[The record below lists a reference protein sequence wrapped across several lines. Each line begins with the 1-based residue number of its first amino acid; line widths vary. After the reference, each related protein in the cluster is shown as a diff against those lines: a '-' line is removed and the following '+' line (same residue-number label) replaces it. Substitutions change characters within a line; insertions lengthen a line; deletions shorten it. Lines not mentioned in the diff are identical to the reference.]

1 MELIYPHST
10 LASRYCLPD
19 RCKKDPETNRVGP
32 TPIKPAVGV
41 RGSGIFVGGRHSSRA
56 RALALEA
63 ALNQRITERRRAA
76 GQRERGDPEA
86 AVGRSK
92 DNRMPL
98 VRSFVRPLLGWLVGW
113 FVHIHIGASI
123 NGVTEEILWSS

>member
-1 MELIYPHST
+1 M
-10 LASRYCLPD
+10 
-19 RCKKDPETNRVGP
+19 GP

-98 VRSFVRPLLGWLVGW
+98 VRSFVRSFVRPLLGWLVR
-113 FVHIHIGASI
+113 AYTYRSI
-123 NGVTEEILWSS
+123 D